1 MHRCI
6 GCGSRLEP
14 GTGRFCP
21 WCLVRIYPDG
31 ARMAGGVSVL
41 TGFLHSGV
49 VREMILRL
57 KFGGERHLA
66 GHLARLALDSWE
78 KIPSREDTVFP
89 VPVSARRLR
98 ERGYNQSAL
107 LASAISRETGA
118 VFKDLLVRAGGE
130 SQIRVSG
137 PGRKEN
143 IRGKFTVLPETG
155 SHGRFWLID
164 DVMTTGATITE
175 IVSTLSDAGFRQVLP
190 AVVCFRK
197 IEVESIVR

>member
-1 MHRCI
+1 VHRCI

-14 GTGRFCP
+14 GAGRFCP

-31 ARMAGGVSVL
+31 IRAAGGIRVL
-41 TGFLHSGV
+41 TGFLHAGV
-49 VREMILRL
+49 VREMVLRL

-78 KIPSREDTVFP
+78 RIPSREDTVFP
-89 VPVSARRLR
+89 VPVSGRRQR

-118 VFKDLLVRAGGE
+118 DFKELLVRTGGE
-130 SQIRVSG
+130 SQLRVSG
-137 PGRKEN
+137 PERREN
-143 IRGKFTVLPETG
+143 IRGKFTVLPGME
-155 SHGRFWLID
+155 SSGRFWLID
-164 DVMTTGATITE
+164 DVMTTGATVTE
-175 IVSTLSDAGFRQVLP
+175 IVSTLSDAGFRQVQP